1 MKLSIVGKANVPSGL
16 VEIYSDGD
24 VVVTT
29 RTRYGVVMTDL
40 PYAVMKPLYDSLN
53 LSPDDPPPIDPQ
65 VINKPTG
72 KLKPP
77 ARIEKTPSGWKTNIR
92 VGKEDRVYFYR
103 TRDQARAAKPIHKVG
118 GPEGRIK

>member
-1 MKLSIVGKANVPSGL
+1 MKLSIVGKANLPSGL

-24 VVVTT
+24 VVITT
-29 RTRYGVVMTDL
+29 RTRYGVILTDV

-53 LSPDDPPPIDPQ
+53 LAPDAPPLIDAQ
-65 VINKPTG
+65 AIIKPTG
-72 KLKPP
+72 KLKTP

-103 TRDQARAAKPIHKVG
+103 TRDQARAARPIHKIG